1 MTITTAHKILISSAI
16 AFFAFF
22 AILEIAKYFSQG
34 GAALLLMG
42 ALSGLV
48 TVLLIF
54 YLKAF
59 IRKTRT

>member
-22 AILEIAKYFSQG
+22 AILEISKYFSQG
-34 GAALLLMG
+34 SLALLLMG
-42 ALSGLV
+42 ALSAIV

-54 YLKAF
+54 YLRAF
-59 IRKTRT
+59 IRRTRT

>member
-22 AILEIAKYFSQG
+22 AILEVAMYFSQG
-34 GAALLLMG
+34 SPALLLMG
-42 ALSGLV
+42 TLSGIV
-48 TVLLIF
+48 TVILAF